1 MTQPIESIDKETAL
15 AIHSAA
21 VARFGGLD
29 GVRDKGLLESALA
42 QPFQTFGGEEL
53 YPTVAQKA
61 ARYAYGIASN
71 HPFADGNKRTAF
83 AALDVFL
90 RLNGLR
96 LEFLNGEMH
105 RLIMRWIA
113 CPAAERLPLM
123 VQDVRPLAENRKGLR
138 SPRRQEAFPG

>member
-61 ARYAYGIASN
+61 ARY
-71 HPFADGNKRTAF
+71 DGFLVMRSCATAH
-83 AALDVFL
+83 L
-90 RLNGLR
+90 RACLNR
-96 LEFLNGEMH
+96 
-105 RLIMRWIA
+105 
-113 CPAAERLPLM
+113 
-123 VQDVRPLAENRKGLR
+123 RKGLVTLLG
-138 SPRRQEAFPG
+138 A

>member
-61 ARYAYGIASN
+61 ARYAYGIAS
-71 HPFADGNKRTAF
+71 K
-83 AALDVFL
+83 
-90 RLNGLR
+90 
-96 LEFLNGEMH
+96 
-105 RLIMRWIA
+105 
-113 CPAAERLPLM
+113 
-123 VQDVRPLAENRKGLR
+123 
-138 SPRRQEAFPG
+138 